1 MKTLSVNKL
10 QQSVGARTLYHDVSF
25 KINTADRI
33 GLIGLNGVG
42 KTTLLNSL
50 IDQQLLRQKVIEHP
64 HDYQISY
71 LRQTPQFDKSL
82 TVIEA
87 ILQGEESLYVTVRR
101 YEQILN
107 QYSRQPEDA
116 QVAKRFFQA
125 QEDMDRIDGWEFQ
138 ASVETI
144 LTKLG
149 IKDFNQTIGQLSGGQ
164 QRRVA
169 LAQVL
174 VSTADLLILDEPT
187 NHLDEDAISWLETF
201 LKNYRGAVIFVTHD
215 RYFLNT
221 VANRILEINR
231 QQVTEYSGNYEA
243 YVSQKAKNEAAWAA
257 TRQHQRNLYRH
268 ELKWMRAGVQA
279 RGTKQ
284 NARVARFQKLS
295 QQIQNSN
302 LDTDQKLTIDLKQQR
317 LGKDVFELQDAALSF
332 GQQILL
338 QKLNLRIN
346 SGEHLGIIGANG
358 AGKTT
363 FLNILAQKQ
372 QLSSGKLAVG
382 QTVRL
387 GYYTQHVENMEADKR
402 VISYL
407 EAIGQNVENAEGE
420 SLSASQLLERFL
432 FTPQQQGS
440 FIRDLSGGEKRR
452 LYLLAIL
459 IQRPNVLLLD
469 EPTNNLDIETM
480 TILEDYLLDFA
491 GTVVAVSHDRYFLDK
506 ITDDLLVF
514 EGQGQVE
521 RYWGT
526 YSEFLQQKSRSQK
539 ATEKTTRP
547 KKPVKQQHH
556 STPSSKLT
564 YTEKLEL
571 TKLEPQIDALE
582 QQKKALEQI
591 MSQTNHN
598 YEQLLQQ
605 QQELDQ
611 LKKQLDQKVERW
623 TQLAEKEE

>member
-10 QQSVGARTLYHDVSF
+10 QQSVGARTLYQDVSF

-50 IDQQLLRQKVIEHP
+50 IDQRLLRQKVIEHP

-87 ILQGEESLYVTVRR
+87 ILQGEEPLYVTVRR
-101 YEQILN
+101 YEQVLN
-107 QYSRQPEDA
+107 QYSRQPEDT
-116 QVAKRFFQA
+116 QIAKRFFQA

-243 YVSQKAKNEAAWAA
+243 YVAQKAKNEAAWEA

-295 QQIQNSN
+295 QQIRTSN
-302 LDTDQKLTIDLKQQR
+302 LDSNQKLTIDLKQQR

-387 GYYTQHVENMEADKR
+387 GYYTQHVENMAADKR

-539 ATEKTTRP
+539 ATGKTTRP
-547 KKPVKQQHH
+547 KKSVKQQHH

-582 QQKKALEQI
+582 QQKKALEQT
-591 MSQTNHN
+591 MSQTTNN

>member
-87 ILQGEESLYVTVRR
+87 ILQGEEPLYVTVRR

-107 QYSRQPEDA
+107 QYSRQPEDE
-116 QVAKRFFQA
+116 QIAKRFFQA

-243 YVSQKAKNEAAWAA
+243 YVAQKAKNEAAWAA

-295 QQIQNSN
+295 QQIRTSN
-302 LDTDQKLTIDLKQQR
+302 LDSDQKLTIDLKQQR

-387 GYYTQHVENMEADKR
+387 GYYTQHVENMAADKR

-526 YSEFLQQKSRSQK
+526 YSEFLQQKSRLQK
-539 ATEKTTRP
+539 ATGKTTRP
-547 KKPVKQQHH
+547 KKSVKQQHH

-582 QQKKALEQI
+582 QQKKALEQT
-591 MSQTNHN
+591 MSQTNNN

-611 LKKQLDQKVERW
+611 LKKQIDQKVERW

>member
-71 LRQTPQFDKSL
+71 LRQTPQFHKSL

-87 ILQGEESLYVTVRR
+87 ILQGEEPLYVTVRR

-164 QRRVA
+164 QRQVA

-243 YVSQKAKNEAAWAA
+243 YVAQKAKNEAAWAA

-295 QQIQNSN
+295 QQIRTSN
-302 LDTDQKLTIDLKQQR
+302 LDSDQKLTIDLKQQR

-387 GYYTQHVENMEADKR
+387 GYYTQHVENMAADKR

-407 EAIGQNVENAEGE
+407 EAIGQNVENAEGD
-420 SLSASQLLERFL
+420 SLSASQLLGRFL

-480 TILEDYLLDFA
+480 TILEDYLLGFA

-539 ATEKTTRP
+539 ATGKTTRS
-547 KKPVKQQHH
+547 KKSVKQQHH

-582 QQKKALEQI
+582 QQKKTLEQT
-591 MSQTNHN
+591 MSQNNNN
-598 YEQLLQQ
+598 YGQILQQ
-605 QQELDQ
+605 QQELNQ

-623 TQLAEKEE
+623 MQLAEKEE

>member
-1 MKTLSVNKL
+1 MLFRS
-10 QQSVGARTLYHDVSF
+10 
-25 KINTADRI
+25 
-33 GLIGLNGVG
+33 
-42 KTTLLNSL
+42 
-50 IDQQLLRQKVIEHP
+50 
-64 HDYQISY
+64 
-71 LRQTPQFDKSL
+71 
-82 TVIEA
+82 
-87 ILQGEESLYVTVRR
+87 
-101 YEQILN
+101 
-107 QYSRQPEDA
+107 
-116 QVAKRFFQA
+116 
-125 QEDMDRIDGWEFQ
+125 
-138 ASVETI
+138 
-144 LTKLG
+144 
-149 IKDFNQTIGQLSGGQ
+149 
-164 QRRVA
+164 
-169 LAQVL
+169 
-174 VSTADLLILDEPT
+174 
-187 NHLDEDAISWLETF
+187 
-201 LKNYRGAVIFVTHD
+201 
-215 RYFLNT
+215 
-221 VANRILEINR
+221 
-231 QQVTEYSGNYEA
+231 
-243 YVSQKAKNEAAWAA
+243 
-257 TRQHQRNLYRH
+257 
-268 ELKWMRAGVQA
+268 
-279 RGTKQ
+279 
-284 NARVARFQKLS
+284 
-295 QQIQNSN
+295 
-302 LDTDQKLTIDLKQQR
+302 
-317 LGKDVFELQDAALSF
+317 
-332 GQQILL
+332 
-338 QKLNLRIN
+338 
-346 SGEHLGIIGANG
+346 IIGANG

-387 GYYTQHVENMEADKR
+387 GYYTQHVENMAADKR

-420 SLSASQLLERFL
+420 SLSASQLLEIFL

-452 LYLLAIL
+452 LYLLAVL

-539 ATEKTTRP
+539 ATGKTTRP
-547 KKPVKQQHH
+547 KNSVKQQHH

-582 QQKKALEQI
+582 QQKKALEQT
-591 MSQTNHN
+591 MSQTNNN
-598 YEQLLQQ
+598 YEQLFQQ

-611 LKKQLDQKVERW
+611 LKKQIDQKVERW

>member
-10 QQSVGARTLYHDVSF
+10 QQSVGARTLYQDVSF

-87 ILQGEESLYVTVRR
+87 ILQGEEPLYVTVRR
-101 YEQILN
+101 YEQVLN

-116 QVAKRFFQA
+116 QIAKRFFQA

-243 YVSQKAKNEAAWAA
+243 YVAQKAKNEAAWEA

-295 QQIQNSN
+295 QQIRTSN
-302 LDTDQKLTIDLKQQR
+302 LDSNQKLTIDLKQQR

-387 GYYTQHVENMEADKR
+387 GYYTQHVENMAADKR
-402 VISYL
+402 VIAYL

-539 ATEKTTRP
+539 ATGKTTRP
-547 KKPVKQQHH
+547 KKSVKQQHH

-582 QQKKALEQI
+582 QQKKALEQT
-591 MSQTNHN
+591 MSQTTNN

>member
-87 ILQGEESLYVTVRR
+87 ILQGEEPLYVTVRR

-149 IKDFNQTIGQLSGGQ
+149 IKDFNRTIGQLSGGQ

-221 VANRILEINR
+221 VANRILEIHR

-243 YVSQKAKNEAAWAA
+243 YVAQKAKNEAAWAA

-506 ITDDLLVF
+506 ITDDLLIF

-547 KKPVKQQHH
+547 KKPVKQKHH

-582 QQKKALEQI
+582 QQKKALEQT
-591 MSQTNHN
+591 MSQTNNN

>member
-10 QQSVGARTLYHDVSF
+10 QQSVGARTLYQDVSF

-87 ILQGEESLYVTVRR
+87 ILQGKEPLYVTVRR
-101 YEQILN
+101 YEQVLN
-107 QYSRQPEDA
+107 QYSRQPEDT
-116 QVAKRFFQA
+116 QIAKRFFQA

-243 YVSQKAKNEAAWAA
+243 YVAQKAKNEAAWEA

-295 QQIQNSN
+295 QQIRTSN
-302 LDTDQKLTIDLKQQR
+302 LDSNQKLTIDLKQQR
-317 LGKDVFELQDAALSF
+317 LGKDVFELQNAALSF

-387 GYYTQHVENMEADKR
+387 GYYTQHVENMAADKR

-452 LYLLAIL
+452 LYLLAVL
-459 IQRPNVLLLD
+459 IQCPNVLLLD

-539 ATEKTTRP
+539 ATGKTTRP
-547 KKPVKQQHH
+547 KNSVKQQHH

-582 QQKKALEQI
+582 QQKKALEQT
-591 MSQTNHN
+591 MSQTTNN

-611 LKKQLDQKVERW
+611 LKKQIDQKVERW

>member
-87 ILQGEESLYVTVRR
+87 ILQGEEPLYVTVRR
-101 YEQILN
+101 YEQVLN

-243 YVSQKAKNEAAWAA
+243 YVAQKAKNEAAWAA

-302 LDTDQKLTIDLKQQR
+302 LDSNQKLTIDLKQQR

-387 GYYTQHVENMEADKR
+387 GYYTQHVENMAADKR

-432 FTPQQQGS
+432 FTPQQQGA

-539 ATEKTTRP
+539 ATGKTTHP
-547 KKPVKQQHH
+547 KNSVKQQHH

-582 QQKKALEQI
+582 QQKKALEQT
-591 MSQTNHN
+591 MSQTNNN

>member
-10 QQSVGARTLYHDVSF
+10 QQSVGARTLYQDVSF

-50 IDQQLLRQKVIEHP
+50 IDQRLLRQKVIEHP

-87 ILQGEESLYVTVRR
+87 ILQGEEPLYVTVRR
-101 YEQILN
+101 YEQVLN
-107 QYSRQPEDA
+107 QYSRQPEDK
-116 QVAKRFFQA
+116 QIAKRFFQA

-243 YVSQKAKNEAAWAA
+243 YVSQKAKNEAAWEA

-295 QQIQNSN
+295 QQIRTSN
-302 LDTDQKLTIDLKQQR
+302 LDSNQKLTIDLKQQR

-387 GYYTQHVENMEADKR
+387 GYYTQHVENMAADKR

-432 FTPQQQGS
+432 FTPQQQGA

-452 LYLLAIL
+452 LYLLAVL

-539 ATEKTTRP
+539 ATGKTTRP
-547 KKPVKQQHH
+547 KNSVKQQHH

-582 QQKKALEQI
+582 QQKKALEQT
-591 MSQTNHN
+591 MSQTNNN

-611 LKKQLDQKVERW
+611 LKKQIDQKVERW

>member
-10 QQSVGARTLYHDVSF
+10 QQSVGARTLYQDVSF

-87 ILQGEESLYVTVRR
+87 ILQGEEPLYVSVRR
-101 YEQILN
+101 YEQVLN
-107 QYSRQPEDA
+107 QYSRQPEDT
-116 QVAKRFFQA
+116 QIAKRFFQA

-243 YVSQKAKNEAAWAA
+243 YVSQKAKNEAAWEA

-295 QQIQNSN
+295 RQIRTSN
-302 LDTDQKLTIDLKQQR
+302 LDSNQKLTIDLKQQR

-387 GYYTQHVENMEADKR
+387 GYYTQHVENMAADKR

-432 FTPQQQGS
+432 FTPQQQGA

-452 LYLLAIL
+452 LYLLAVL

-539 ATEKTTRP
+539 ATGKTTRP
-547 KKPVKQQHH
+547 KNSVKQQHH

-571 TKLEPQIDALE
+571 TKLEPQIDDLE
-582 QQKKALEQI
+582 QQKKALEQT
-591 MSQTNHN
+591 MSQTTNN

-611 LKKQLDQKVERW
+611 LKKQIDQKVERW

>member
-87 ILQGEESLYVTVRR
+87 ILQGEEPLYVTVRR

-149 IKDFNQTIGQLSGGQ
+149 IKDFNRTIGQLSGGQ

-221 VANRILEINR
+221 VANRILEIHR

-243 YVSQKAKNEAAWAA
+243 YVAQKAKNEAAWAA

-407 EAIGQNVENAEGE
+407 EAIGQNVENSEGE

-452 LYLLAIL
+452 LYLLTIL

-514 EGQGQVE
+514 EGQDQVE

-547 KKPVKQQHH
+547 KKPVKQKHH

-582 QQKKALEQI
+582 QQKKALEQT
-591 MSQTNHN
+591 MSQTNNN

>member
-71 LRQTPQFDKSL
+71 LRQTPKFDKSL

-87 ILQGEESLYVTVRR
+87 ILQGEEPLYVTVRR
-101 YEQILN
+101 YEQVLN

-243 YVSQKAKNEAAWAA
+243 YVAQKAKNEAAWAA

-295 QQIQNSN
+295 QQIRTSN
-302 LDTDQKLTIDLKQQR
+302 LDSDQKLTIDLKQQR

-387 GYYTQHVENMEADKR
+387 GYYTQHVENMAADKR

-514 EGQGQVE
+514 EGRGQVE

-539 ATEKTTRP
+539 ATGKTTRP
-547 KKPVKQQHH
+547 KKSVKQQHH

-582 QQKKALEQI
+582 QQKKALEQT
-591 MSQTNHN
+591 MSQTTNN

-611 LKKQLDQKVERW
+611 LKKQIDQKVERW

>member
-10 QQSVGARTLYHDVSF
+10 QQSVGARTLYQDVSF

-50 IDQQLLRQKVIEHP
+50 IDQRLLRQKVIEHP

-87 ILQGEESLYVTVRR
+87 ILQGEEPLYVTVRR
-101 YEQILN
+101 YEQVLN
-107 QYSRQPEDA
+107 QYSRQPEDK
-116 QVAKRFFQA
+116 QIAKRFFQA

-243 YVSQKAKNEAAWAA
+243 YVSQKAKNEAAWEA

-295 QQIQNSN
+295 RQIRTSN
-302 LDTDQKLTIDLKQQR
+302 LDSNQKLTIDLKQQR

-387 GYYTQHVENMEADKR
+387 GYYTQHVENMAADKR

-452 LYLLAIL
+452 LYLLAVL

-539 ATEKTTRP
+539 ATGKTTRP
-547 KKPVKQQHH
+547 KNSVKQQHH

-571 TKLEPQIDALE
+571 TKLEPQIDDLE
-582 QQKKALEQI
+582 QQKKALEQT
-591 MSQTNHN
+591 MSQTTNN

-611 LKKQLDQKVERW
+611 LKKQIDQKVERW

>member
-10 QQSVGARTLYHDVSF
+10 QQSVGARTLYQDVSF

-87 ILQGEESLYVTVRR
+87 ILQGEEPLYVTVRR
-101 YEQILN
+101 YEQVLN
-107 QYSRQPEDA
+107 QYSRQPEDT
-116 QVAKRFFQA
+116 QIAKRFFQT

-243 YVSQKAKNEAAWAA
+243 YVAQKAKNEAVWEA

-295 QQIQNSN
+295 QQIRTSN
-302 LDTDQKLTIDLKQQR
+302 LDSNQKLTIDLKQQR

-387 GYYTQHVENMEADKR
+387 GYYTQHVENMAADKR

-452 LYLLAIL
+452 LYLLAVL

-539 ATEKTTRP
+539 ATGKTTRP
-547 KKPVKQQHH
+547 KNSVKQQHH

-582 QQKKALEQI
+582 QQKKALEQT
-591 MSQTNHN
+591 MSQTNNN

-611 LKKQLDQKVERW
+611 LKKQIDQKVERW
-623 TQLAEKEE
+623 TQLAEK

>member
-87 ILQGEESLYVTVRR
+87 ILQGEEPLYVTVRR
-101 YEQILN
+101 YEQVLN

-243 YVSQKAKNEAAWAA
+243 YVAQKAKNEAAWEA

-295 QQIQNSN
+295 QQIRTSN
-302 LDTDQKLTIDLKQQR
+302 LDSNQKLTIDLKQQR

-387 GYYTQHVENMEADKR
+387 GYYTQHVENMAADKR

-539 ATEKTTRP
+539 ATGKTTRP
-547 KKPVKQQHH
+547 KKSVKQQHH

-582 QQKKALEQI
+582 QQKKALEQT
-591 MSQTNHN
+591 MSQTTNN

>member
-87 ILQGEESLYVTVRR
+87 ILQGEEPLYVTVRR

-243 YVSQKAKNEAAWAA
+243 YVAQKAKNEAAWAA

-302 LDTDQKLTIDLKQQR
+302 LDSNQKLTIDLKQQR

-387 GYYTQHVENMEADKR
+387 GYYTQHVENMAADKR

-432 FTPQQQGS
+432 FTPQQQGA

-452 LYLLAIL
+452 LYLLAVL

-526 YSEFLQQKSRSQK
+526 YSGFLQQKSRSQK
-539 ATEKTTRP
+539 ATGKTTRP
-547 KKPVKQQHH
+547 KKSVKQQHH

-582 QQKKALEQI
+582 QQKKALEQT
-591 MSQTNHN
+591 MSQTINN

>member
-10 QQSVGARTLYHDVSF
+10 QQSVGARTLYQDVSF

-87 ILQGEESLYVTVRR
+87 ILQGEEPLYVTVRR
-101 YEQILN
+101 YEQVLN
-107 QYSRQPEDA
+107 QYSRQPEDT
-116 QVAKRFFQA
+116 QIAKRFFQT

-243 YVSQKAKNEAAWAA
+243 YVAQKAKNEAAWEA

-295 QQIQNSN
+295 QQIRTSN
-302 LDTDQKLTIDLKQQR
+302 LDSNQKLTIDLKQQR

-387 GYYTQHVENMEADKR
+387 GYYTQHVENMAADKR

-539 ATEKTTRP
+539 ATGKTTRP
-547 KKPVKQQHH
+547 KNSVKQQHH

-582 QQKKALEQI
+582 QQKKALEQT
-591 MSQTNHN
+591 MSQTTNN

-611 LKKQLDQKVERW
+611 LKKQIDQKVERW

>member
-10 QQSVGARTLYHDVSF
+10 QQSVGARTLYQDVSF

-87 ILQGEESLYVTVRR
+87 ILQGEEPLYVTVRR
-101 YEQILN
+101 YEQVLN
-107 QYSRQPEDA
+107 QYSRQPEDT
-116 QVAKRFFQA
+116 QIAKRFFQA

-243 YVSQKAKNEAAWAA
+243 YVAQKAKNEAAWEA

-295 QQIQNSN
+295 QQIRTSN
-302 LDTDQKLTIDLKQQR
+302 LDSNQKLTIDLKQQR

-387 GYYTQHVENMEADKR
+387 GYYTQHVENMAADKR

-452 LYLLAIL
+452 LYLLAVL

-539 ATEKTTRP
+539 ATGKTTRP
-547 KKPVKQQHH
+547 KNSVKQQHH

-582 QQKKALEQI
+582 QQKKALEQT
-591 MSQTNHN
+591 MSQTTNN

-611 LKKQLDQKVERW
+611 LKKQIDQKVERW

>member
-10 QQSVGARTLYHDVSF
+10 QQSVGARTLYQDVSF

-50 IDQQLLRQKVIEHP
+50 IDQRLLRQKVIEHP

-87 ILQGEESLYVTVRR
+87 ILQGEEPLYVTVRR
-101 YEQILN
+101 YEQVLN
-107 QYSRQPEDA
+107 QYSRQPEDT

-243 YVSQKAKNEAAWAA
+243 YVAQKAKNEAAWEA

-295 QQIQNSN
+295 QQIRTSN
-302 LDTDQKLTIDLKQQR
+302 LDSNQKLTIDLKQQR

-387 GYYTQHVENMEADKR
+387 GYYTQHVENMAADKR

-539 ATEKTTRP
+539 ATGKTTRP
-547 KKPVKQQHH
+547 KKSVKQQHH

-582 QQKKALEQI
+582 QQKKALEQT
-591 MSQTNHN
+591 MSQTTNN

-611 LKKQLDQKVERW
+611 LKKQIDQKVERW

>member
-10 QQSVGARTLYHDVSF
+10 QQSVGARTLYQDVSF

-87 ILQGEESLYVTVRR
+87 ILQGEEPLYVTVRR
-101 YEQILN
+101 YEQVLN
-107 QYSRQPEDA
+107 QYSRQPEDT
-116 QVAKRFFQA
+116 QIAKRFFQA

-243 YVSQKAKNEAAWAA
+243 YVAQKAKNEAAWEA

-295 QQIQNSN
+295 QQIRTSN
-302 LDTDQKLTIDLKQQR
+302 LDSNQKLTIDLKQQR

-387 GYYTQHVENMEADKR
+387 GYYTQHVENMAADKR

-432 FTPQQQGS
+432 FTPQQQGA

-452 LYLLAIL
+452 LYLLAVL

-539 ATEKTTRP
+539 ATGKTTRP
-547 KKPVKQQHH
+547 KNSVKQQHH

-571 TKLEPQIDALE
+571 TKLEPQIDVLE
-582 QQKKALEQI
+582 QQKKALEQT
-591 MSQTNHN
+591 MSQTNNN

-611 LKKQLDQKVERW
+611 LKKQIDQKVERW

>member
-87 ILQGEESLYVTVRR
+87 ILQGEEPLYVTVRR

-243 YVSQKAKNEAAWAA
+243 YVAQKAKNEAAWAA

-295 QQIQNSN
+295 QQIRTSN
-302 LDTDQKLTIDLKQQR
+302 LDSDQKLTIDLKQQR

-387 GYYTQHVENMEADKR
+387 GYYTQHVENMAADKR

-452 LYLLAIL
+452 LYLLAVL

-480 TILEDYLLDFA
+480 TILEDYLLYFA

-539 ATEKTTRP
+539 ATGKTTRT
-547 KKPVKQQHH
+547 KNSVKRQSH

-582 QQKKALEQI
+582 QQKRALEQT
-591 MSQTNHN
+591 MSQTNNN

-611 LKKQLDQKVERW
+611 LKKQIDQKVERW

>member
-10 QQSVGARTLYHDVSF
+10 QQSVGARTLYQDVSF

-87 ILQGEESLYVTVRR
+87 ILQGEEPLYVTVRR
-101 YEQILN
+101 YEQVLN
-107 QYSRQPEDA
+107 QYSRQPEDT
-116 QVAKRFFQA
+116 QIAKRFFQA

-243 YVSQKAKNEAAWAA
+243 YVAQKAKNEAAWEA

-295 QQIQNSN
+295 QQIRTSN
-302 LDTDQKLTIDLKQQR
+302 LDSNQKLTIDLKQQR

-387 GYYTQHVENMEADKR
+387 GYYTQHVENMAADKR

-432 FTPQQQGS
+432 FTPQQQGA

-452 LYLLAIL
+452 LYLLAVL

-539 ATEKTTRP
+539 ATGKTTRP
-547 KKPVKQQHH
+547 KNSVKQQHH

-582 QQKKALEQI
+582 QQKKALEQT
-591 MSQTNHN
+591 MSQTTNN

-611 LKKQLDQKVERW
+611 LKKQIDQKVERW

>member
-10 QQSVGARTLYHDVSF
+10 QQSVGARTLYQDVSF

-87 ILQGEESLYVTVRR
+87 ILQGEEPLYVTVRR
-101 YEQILN
+101 YEQVLN

-243 YVSQKAKNEAAWAA
+243 YVAQKAKNEAAWAA

-295 QQIQNSN
+295 QQIRTSN
-302 LDTDQKLTIDLKQQR
+302 LDSNQKLTIDLKQQR

-387 GYYTQHVENMEADKR
+387 GYYTQHVENMAADKR

-452 LYLLAIL
+452 LYLLAVL

-539 ATEKTTRP
+539 ATGKTTRP
-547 KKPVKQQHH
+547 KNSVKQQHH

-582 QQKKALEQI
+582 QQKKALEQT
-591 MSQTNHN
+591 MSQTTNN

-611 LKKQLDQKVERW
+611 LKKQIDQKVERW

>member
-10 QQSVGARTLYHDVSF
+10 QQSVGARTLYQDVSF

-87 ILQGEESLYVTVRR
+87 ILQGEEPLYVTVRR
-101 YEQILN
+101 YEQVLN
-107 QYSRQPEDA
+107 QYSRQPEDT
-116 QVAKRFFQA
+116 QIAKRFFQA

-243 YVSQKAKNEAAWAA
+243 YVAQKAKNEAAWEA

-295 QQIQNSN
+295 RQIRTSN
-302 LDTDQKLTIDLKQQR
+302 LDSNQKLTIDLKQQR

-387 GYYTQHVENMEADKR
+387 GYYTQHVENMAADKR

-452 LYLLAIL
+452 LYLLAVL

-539 ATEKTTRP
+539 ATGKTTRP
-547 KKPVKQQHH
+547 KNSVKQQHH

-582 QQKKALEQI
+582 QQKKALEQT
-591 MSQTNHN
+591 MSQTTNN

-611 LKKQLDQKVERW
+611 LKKQIDQKVERW

>member
-10 QQSVGARTLYHDVSF
+10 QQSVGARTLYQDVSF

-87 ILQGEESLYVTVRR
+87 ILQGEEPLYVTVRR
-101 YEQILN
+101 YEQVLN
-107 QYSRQPEDA
+107 QYSRQPEDT

-243 YVSQKAKNEAAWAA
+243 YVAQKAKNEAAWAA

-295 QQIQNSN
+295 QQIRTSN
-302 LDTDQKLTIDLKQQR
+302 LDSNQKLTIDLKQQR

-387 GYYTQHVENMEADKR
+387 GYYTQHVENMAADKR

-452 LYLLAIL
+452 LYLLAVL

-539 ATEKTTRP
+539 ATGKTTRP
-547 KKPVKQQHH
+547 KNSVKQQHH

-582 QQKKALEQI
+582 QQKKALEQT
-591 MSQTNHN
+591 MSQTNNN

>member
-87 ILQGEESLYVTVRR
+87 ILQGEEPLYVTVRR

-116 QVAKRFFQA
+116 KVAKRFFQA

-243 YVSQKAKNEAAWAA
+243 YVAQKAKNEAAWAA

-295 QQIQNSN
+295 QQIRTSN
-302 LDTDQKLTIDLKQQR
+302 LDSNQKLTIDLKQQR

-387 GYYTQHVENMEADKR
+387 GYYTQHVENMAADKR

-539 ATEKTTRP
+539 ATGKTTRP
-547 KKPVKQQHH
+547 KKSVKQQHH

-571 TKLEPQIDALE
+571 TKLEPQIDVLE
-582 QQKKALEQI
+582 QQKKALEQT
-591 MSQTNHN
+591 MSQTTNN

>member
-10 QQSVGARTLYHDVSF
+10 QQSVGARTLYQDVSF

-87 ILQGEESLYVTVRR
+87 ILQGEEPLYVTVRR
-101 YEQILN
+101 YEQVLN
-107 QYSRQPEDA
+107 QYSRQPEDTQA
-116 QVAKRFFQA
+116 AKRFFQT

-243 YVSQKAKNEAAWAA
+243 YVAQKAKNEAAWEA

-295 QQIQNSN
+295 QQIRTSN
-302 LDTDQKLTIDLKQQR
+302 LDSNQKLTIDLKQQR

-387 GYYTQHVENMEADKR
+387 GYYTQHVENMAADKR

-432 FTPQQQGS
+432 FTPQQQGA

-452 LYLLAIL
+452 LYLLAVL

-539 ATEKTTRP
+539 ATGKTTRP
-547 KKPVKQQHH
+547 KKSVKQQHH
-556 STPSSKLT
+556 STPSSRLT

-582 QQKKALEQI
+582 QQKKALEQT
-591 MSQTNHN
+591 MSQTTNN

>member
-87 ILQGEESLYVTVRR
+87 ILQGEEPLYVTVRR

-243 YVSQKAKNEAAWAA
+243 YVAQKAKNEAAWAA

-295 QQIQNSN
+295 QQIRTSN
-302 LDTDQKLTIDLKQQR
+302 LDSDQKLTIDLKQQR

-387 GYYTQHVENMEADKR
+387 GYYTQHVENMAADKR

-526 YSEFLQQKSRSQK
+526 YSEFLQQKSRLQK
-539 ATEKTTRP
+539 ATGKTTRP
-547 KKPVKQQHH
+547 KKSVKQQHH

-582 QQKKALEQI
+582 QQKKALEQT
-591 MSQTNHN
+591 MSQTNNN

-611 LKKQLDQKVERW
+611 LKKQIDQKVERW

>member
-50 IDQQLLRQKVIEHP
+50 IDQQLLRQKVIEHS

-87 ILQGEESLYVTVRR
+87 ILQGEEPLYVTVRR
-101 YEQILN
+101 YEQVLN

-243 YVSQKAKNEAAWAA
+243 YVAQKAKNEAAWEA

-295 QQIQNSN
+295 QQIRTSN
-302 LDTDQKLTIDLKQQR
+302 LESNQKLTIDLKQQR

-387 GYYTQHVENMEADKR
+387 GYYTQHVENMAADKR

-432 FTPQQQGS
+432 FTPQQQGA

-539 ATEKTTRP
+539 ATGKTTRP
-547 KKPVKQQHH
+547 KKSVKQQHH

-582 QQKKALEQI
+582 QQKKALEQT
-591 MSQTNHN
+591 MSQTTNN

>member
-10 QQSVGARTLYHDVSF
+10 QQSVGARTLYQDVSF

-87 ILQGEESLYVTVRR
+87 ILQGEEPLYVTVRR

-243 YVSQKAKNEAAWAA
+243 YVAQKAKNEAAWEA

-302 LDTDQKLTIDLKQQR
+302 LDSNQKLTIDLKQQR

-387 GYYTQHVENMEADKR
+387 GYYTQHVENMAADKR

-539 ATEKTTRP
+539 ATGKTTRP
-547 KKPVKQQHH
+547 KKSVKQQHH

-582 QQKKALEQI
+582 QQKKALEQT
-591 MSQTNHN
+591 MSQTNNN
-598 YEQLLQQ
+598 YEQLFQQ

-611 LKKQLDQKVERW
+611 LKKQIDQKVERW

>member
-87 ILQGEESLYVTVRR
+87 ILQGEEPLYVTVRR

-243 YVSQKAKNEAAWAA
+243 YVAQKAKNEAAWAA

-302 LDTDQKLTIDLKQQR
+302 LDSDQKLTIDLKQQR

-387 GYYTQHVENMEADKR
+387 GYYTQHVENMAADKR

-539 ATEKTTRP
+539 ATGKTTRP
-547 KKPVKQQHH
+547 KNSVKQQHH

-582 QQKKALEQI
+582 QQKKALEQT
-591 MSQTNHN
+591 MSQTNNN

>member
-10 QQSVGARTLYHDVSF
+10 QQSVGARTLYQDVSF

-87 ILQGEESLYVTVRR
+87 ILQGEEPLYVTVRR
-101 YEQILN
+101 YEQVLN
-107 QYSRQPEDA
+107 QYSRQPEDT
-116 QVAKRFFQA
+116 QIAKRFFQA

-243 YVSQKAKNEAAWAA
+243 YVAQKAKNEAAWEA

-295 QQIQNSN
+295 QQIRTSN
-302 LDTDQKLTIDLKQQR
+302 LDSNQKLTIDLKQQR

-387 GYYTQHVENMEADKR
+387 GYYTQHVENMAADKR

-452 LYLLAIL
+452 LYLLAVL

-539 ATEKTTRP
+539 ATGKTTRP
-547 KKPVKQQHH
+547 KNSVKQQHH

-564 YTEKLEL
+564 YTKKLEL

-582 QQKKALEQI
+582 QQKKALEQT
-591 MSQTNHN
+591 MSQTNNN

-611 LKKQLDQKVERW
+611 LKKQIDQKVERW

>member
-10 QQSVGARTLYHDVSF
+10 QQSVGARTLYQDVSF

-87 ILQGEESLYVTVRR
+87 ILQGEEPLYVTVRR

-243 YVSQKAKNEAAWAA
+243 YVAQKAKNEAAWEA

-295 QQIQNSN
+295 QQIRTSN
-302 LDTDQKLTIDLKQQR
+302 LESNQKLTIDLKQQR

-387 GYYTQHVENMEADKR
+387 GYYTQHVENMAADKR

-452 LYLLAIL
+452 LYLLAVL

-539 ATEKTTRP
+539 ATGKTTRP
-547 KKPVKQQHH
+547 KNSVKQQHH

-582 QQKKALEQI
+582 QQKKALEQT
-591 MSQTNHN
+591 MSQTNNN

-611 LKKQLDQKVERW
+611 LKKQIDQKVERW

>member
-10 QQSVGARTLYHDVSF
+10 QQSVGARTLYQDVSF

-87 ILQGEESLYVTVRR
+87 ILQGEEPLYVTVRR
-101 YEQILN
+101 YEQVLN

-116 QVAKRFFQA
+116 QVAKWFFQA

-243 YVSQKAKNEAAWAA
+243 YVAQKAKNEAAWEA

-295 QQIQNSN
+295 QQIRTSN
-302 LDTDQKLTIDLKQQR
+302 LDSNQKLTIDLKQQR

-387 GYYTQHVENMEADKR
+387 GYYTQHVENMAADKR

-432 FTPQQQGS
+432 FTPQQQGA

-539 ATEKTTRP
+539 ATGKTTRP
-547 KKPVKQQHH
+547 KKSVKQQHH

-582 QQKKALEQI
+582 QQKKALEQT
-591 MSQTNHN
+591 MSQTTNN

>member
-87 ILQGEESLYVTVRR
+87 ILQGEEPLYVTVRR

-243 YVSQKAKNEAAWAA
+243 YVAQKAKNEAAWAA

-582 QQKKALEQI
+582 QQKKALEQT
-591 MSQTNHN
+591 MSQTNNN

>member
-87 ILQGEESLYVTVRR
+87 ILQGEEPLYVTVRR

-243 YVSQKAKNEAAWAA
+243 YVAQKAKNEAAWAA

-295 QQIQNSN
+295 QQIRTSN
-302 LDTDQKLTIDLKQQR
+302 LDSDQKLTIDLKQQR

-387 GYYTQHVENMEADKR
+387 GYYTQHVENMAADKL

-539 ATEKTTRP
+539 ATGKTTRP
-547 KKPVKQQHH
+547 KKSVKQQHH

-582 QQKKALEQI
+582 QQKKALEQT
-591 MSQTNHN
+591 MSQTTNN

-611 LKKQLDQKVERW
+611 LKKQLDQKIERW

>member
-87 ILQGEESLYVTVRR
+87 ILQGEEPLYVTVRR
-101 YEQILN
+101 YEQVLN

-243 YVSQKAKNEAAWAA
+243 YVAQKAKNEAAWAA

-302 LDTDQKLTIDLKQQR
+302 LDSNQKLTIDLKQQR

-363 FLNILAQKQ
+363 FLNILAKKQ

-387 GYYTQHVENMEADKR
+387 GYYTQHVENMAADKR

-539 ATEKTTRP
+539 ATGKTTHP
-547 KKPVKQQHH
+547 KNSVKRQPH

-582 QQKKALEQI
+582 QQKKALEQT
-591 MSQTNHN
+591 MSQTNNN

>member
-10 QQSVGARTLYHDVSF
+10 QQSVGARTLYQDVSF

-87 ILQGEESLYVTVRR
+87 ILQGEEPLYVTVRR
-101 YEQILN
+101 YEQVLN
-107 QYSRQPEDA
+107 QYSRQPEDT
-116 QVAKRFFQA
+116 QIAKRFFQT

-243 YVSQKAKNEAAWAA
+243 YVAQKAKNEAAWAA

-295 QQIQNSN
+295 QQIRTSN
-302 LDTDQKLTIDLKQQR
+302 LDSNQKLTIDLKQQR
-317 LGKDVFELQDAALSF
+317 LGKDVFELQNAALSF

-387 GYYTQHVENMEADKR
+387 GYYTQHVENMAADKR

-432 FTPQQQGS
+432 FTPQQQGA

-539 ATEKTTRP
+539 ATGKTTRP
-547 KKPVKQQHH
+547 KKSVKQQHH

-582 QQKKALEQI
+582 QQKRALEQT
-591 MSQTNHN
+591 MSQTNNN

-611 LKKQLDQKVERW
+611 LKKQIDQKVERW

>member
-87 ILQGEESLYVTVRR
+87 ILQGEEPLYVTVRR

-243 YVSQKAKNEAAWAA
+243 YVAQKAKNEAAWAA

-591 MSQTNHN
+591 MSQTNNN

>member
-10 QQSVGARTLYHDVSF
+10 QQSVGARTLYQDVSF

-87 ILQGEESLYVTVRR
+87 ILQGEEPLYVTVRR
-101 YEQILN
+101 YEQVLN
-107 QYSRQPEDA
+107 QYSRQPEDT
-116 QVAKRFFQA
+116 QIAKRFFQT

-243 YVSQKAKNEAAWAA
+243 YVAQKAKNEAAWAA

-295 QQIQNSN
+295 QQIRTSN
-302 LDTDQKLTIDLKQQR
+302 LDSNQKLTIDLKQQR
-317 LGKDVFELQDAALSF
+317 LGKDVFELQNAALSF

-387 GYYTQHVENMEADKR
+387 GYYTQHVENMAADKR

-432 FTPQQQGS
+432 FTPQQQGA

-539 ATEKTTRP
+539 ATGKTTRP
-547 KKPVKQQHH
+547 KNSVKQQHH

-582 QQKKALEQI
+582 QQKKALEQT
-591 MSQTNHN
+591 MSQTNNN

-611 LKKQLDQKVERW
+611 LKKQIDQKVERW